1 MALSG
6 LEKVIIFASF
16 NGEVHVMQAVKN
28 LTPDYIW
35 NITNITF
42 WLGLIGFL
50 IGLISFFLEK
60 TLRKGGR
67 SFSYT
72 Y

>member
-50 IGLISFFLEK
+50 IGLISFFSGKDIAERWK
-60 TLRKGGR
+60 E
-67 SFSYT
+67 F
-72 Y
+72 